1 MLKIGTRGSLLATT
15 QSTHVQ
21 QAMSQQGYRS
31 ELHIVTT
38 TGDVNM
44 APVERIGVGVF
55 TQKLREALD
64 AGECDIAVHSYKDL
78 PTADDPRFQLVV
90 PKRADARDC
99 LVARDGLT
107 LAELP
112 AGARIGTGAPR
123 RISQILA
130 LRPDVECVPLR
141 GNIDTR
147 IGKVH
152 SGELDAVVLA
162 YAGLCRVERHAEA
175 TDVFDPQDFLPA
187 PAQGALALECRVGD
201 ARSSAAIASIADK
214 NAQACARAERSV
226 LATLEAGCTA
236 PVAAYAQLQGAE
248 ISLRAGV
255 IAIDGSQKLV
265 HTATAPVN
273 QAWELGAQVAQ
284 ELLAQGADKILGL

>member
-1 MLKIGTRGSLLATT
+1 MLQIGTRGSLLATT
-15 QSTHVQ
+15 QSSHVQ
-21 QAMSQQGYRS
+21 AALAENGYNS

-55 TQKLREALD
+55 TQKLRESLD
-64 AGECDIAVHSYKDL
+64 GGECDIAVHSYKDL

-90 PKRADARDC
+90 PVRADARDC
-99 LVARDGLT
+99 LIARDGLT

-123 RISQILA
+123 RISQVLA
-130 LRPDVECVPLR
+130 LRPDVECVPIR

-147 IGKVH
+147 IGFVT

-162 YAGLCRVERHAEA
+162 YAGLVRVGREAEA
-175 TDVFDPQDFLPA
+175 TEVFDPADFLPA

-201 ARSSAAIASIADK
+201 ARASAAIASIADTA
-214 NAQACARAERSV
+214 AQAAARAERGV
-226 LATLEAGCTA
+226 LAALEAGCTA
-236 PVAAYAQLQGAE
+236 PVAAHATVNGEVVAVTAAVIALDGSRKLVTTQAGSRHDAWEVGRKAAAALFEQGA
-248 ISLRAGV
+248 
-255 IAIDGSQKLV
+255 
-265 HTATAPVN
+265 
-273 QAWELGAQVAQ
+273 
-284 ELLAQGADKILGL
+284 ADLLGL